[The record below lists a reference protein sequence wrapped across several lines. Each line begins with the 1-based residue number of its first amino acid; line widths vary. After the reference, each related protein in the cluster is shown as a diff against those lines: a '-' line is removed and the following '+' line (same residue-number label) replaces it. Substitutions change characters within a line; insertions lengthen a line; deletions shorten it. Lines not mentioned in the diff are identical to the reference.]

1 MSITGNG
8 LGMESGADT
17 GPGAGPGHGADTGP
31 GAGPGHEAVIEYR
44 NVFKA
49 FDIPV
54 LSGVTLSVQKGEMF
68 ALFGPSGTGKSV
80 LLKTTIG
87 LVIPDRGDVTVAGE
101 SVYFGGGDVLER
113 IRRKVGYVFQY
124 AALFDSLT
132 VYENVEMGISEERL
146 RQMGRTEIGQRVWE
160 TLELV
165 NLDPKQVMGKFPS
178 ELSGGMKKRVGI
190 ARAIAGRPE
199 ILLWDEP
206 TTGLDPVNTAAIER
220 LITRLSDDLHVTSL
234 LVTHDIEG
242 GLEMCDRVAMLE
254 GGGLR
259 FCGSPEDFRA
269 SQDPVVRAFLDRQAA
284 HAALDTLE
292 IG

>member
-1 MSITGNG
+1 MSVAGNG
-8 LGMESGADT
+8 SGA
-17 GPGAGPGHGADTGP
+17 A
-31 GAGPGHEAVIEYR
+31 IEYR

-49 FDIPV
+49 FDLPV
-54 LSGVTLSVQKGEMF
+54 LSGVTLSVEQGEMF

-80 LLKTTIG
+80 LLKTTIA
-87 LVIPDRGDVTVAGE
+87 LITPDRGDVTVGGE
-101 SVYFGGGDVLER
+101 SAFFGGRDVLER

-132 VYENVEMGISEERL
+132 VYENVEMGIPEEGL
-146 RQMGRTEIGQRVWE
+146 KQMSKREVAQRAWE
-160 TLELV
+160 SLELV
-165 NLDPKQVMGKFPS
+165 NLEPKQVLGMLPS

-206 TTGLDPVNTAAIER
+206 TTGLDPVNAAAIER
-220 LITRLSDDLHVTSL
+220 LITQLSGNLNVTSL

-254 GGGLR
+254 GGHLR
-259 FCGSPEDFRA
+259 FCGSPEEFRE
-269 SQDPVVRAFLDRQAA
+269 SPDPVVSAFMDREAA
-284 HAALDTLE
+284 YAALDTLE
-292 IG
+292 IS